1 VSAIPDELRGKLE
14 PVEVFHEVIRHKWF
28 LSEREGRDVGV
39 REAVDSYMA
48 TILPGAPEE
57 RLVLADDDEA
67 STGWIGYG

>member
-1 VSAIPDELRGKLE
+1 
-14 PVEVFHEVIRHKWF
+14 
-28 LSEREGRDVGV
+28 
-39 REAVDSYMA
+39 MA